1 MSGKRVKKQRKQMM
15 ADFDLISEL
24 LPEAAKELGDTNT
37 EELLDWAR
45 AALVLRTMAPQVQP
59 HELLPTNLIAT
70 LRDIAP
76 DEIRQHLLKENVS
89 APLLKESSIFK

>member
-15 ADFDLISEL
+15 ADFEMISEL

-37 EELLDWAR
+37 EELMEWAR
-45 AALVLRTMAPQVQP
+45 VVLTLRTMAPQVQP
-59 HELLPTNLIAT
+59 HELLPTNLVGT

-76 DEIRQHLLKENVS
+76 DEIRQNLLKEGVS
-89 APLLKESSIFK
+89 EYLLKEPSIFK